1 MQKAINKKTFSMHL
15 DNSSS
20 PPYKNALK
28 KKKSCVKTLEL
39 PEKALLSRW
48 FSYSPFG
55 GICDRSLE
63 GKHPVAKLQVLE
75 KSRGQKKSSFK
86 SNLKGPVSSLSQPS
100 TPKKNGGNS
109 ILLLFEVCFDPIEIR
124 EKFKKKAPSGPLP
137 STFWSFF
144 HPKHVAKVH
153 IHAPG
158 KPGETVVS
166 KCGYLPTYLL
176 P

>member
-1 MQKAINKKTFSMHL
+1 MHL

-28 KKKSCVKTLEL
+28 ERSCVKTLEVLGTLNPEL

-63 GKHPVAKLQVLE
+63 GKHPVAKLKVLE

-100 TPKKNGGNS
+100 TPKKTGEILS
-109 ILLLFEVCFDPIEIR
+109 FFFLRCALILLKSGRDS
-124 EKFKKKAPSGPLP
+124 KKQKNTKWSTPLNF
-137 STFWSFF
+137 SSFF